1 MNSFD
6 LIEKLFKNN
15 IRNVNKLV
23 ENFKYKIAEIDTPAI
38 KKNMKPKFLKLMK
51 LLEKLLLK
59 KLWMKEITSQV

>member
-23 ENFKYKIAEIDTPAI
+23 ENFKYKIAEMDTPAI
-38 KKNMKPKFLKLMK
+38 KKY
-51 LLEKLLLK
+51 EA
-59 KLWMKEITSQV
+59 